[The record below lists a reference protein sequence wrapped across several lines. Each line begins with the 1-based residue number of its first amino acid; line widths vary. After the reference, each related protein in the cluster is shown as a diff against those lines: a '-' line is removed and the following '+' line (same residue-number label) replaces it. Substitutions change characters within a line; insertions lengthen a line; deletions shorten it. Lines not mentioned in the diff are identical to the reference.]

1 MGTVCGYSRGQS
13 PHKNVTFIDFL
24 THEWNLSYE
33 TKLTGPVWPVDR
45 EQPPLFTSG
54 KQWFVSFTFHNTQ
67 IISGEVP
74 SADVICMAITSHLC
88 SKPPCQA
95 QRFQCPQT
103 HKRRGDSV
111 KVSYRFIRKVP
122 TPHPSKLLEF
132 YLPQAYDLQPKTL
145 CKESKD

>member
-1 MGTVCGYSRGQS
+1 MVCRYSRGQS

-24 THEWNLSYE
+24 MNEWNLSYE
-33 TKLTGPVWPVDR
+33 TKLTGTVWFDQ
-45 EQPPLFTSG
+45 QPPLFTLG
-54 KQWFVSFTFHNTQ
+54 KQWSVSFAFNNTQ

-74 SADVICMAITSHLC
+74 SAHVICIAITFSYLC
-88 SKPPCQA
+88 RKLPCQA